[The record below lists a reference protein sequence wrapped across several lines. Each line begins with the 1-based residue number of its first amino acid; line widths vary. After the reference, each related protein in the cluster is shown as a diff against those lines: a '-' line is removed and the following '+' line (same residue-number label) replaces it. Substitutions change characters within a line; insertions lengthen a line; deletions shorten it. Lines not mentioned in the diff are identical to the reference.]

1 MDLKALFAKKL
12 NDRLEGLLT
21 EEEIYQLI
29 EIPKNQQHGDLAFPC
44 FQLAKKEKKSPMEIA
59 KQLTE
64 QLSDTVFASV
74 EAIGAYVNI
83 CFSTQT
89 LGKTIVNQVLKNGAQ
104 YGQNEIGLQKTV
116 VLDMSSPNIARRFS
130 VGHLRSTVIGN
141 AIANLA
147 SKCGYRTVKVNHIG
161 DWGTQFGKLI
171 VAYQK
176 WGNEEAVKE
185 NPIGELFKL
194 YVQFHQEA
202 EHNPNLEAEGRA
214 AFKKLEDGDEE
225 SLKLWSWFRQESL
238 RVFTII
244 YDLLGIEFDSYH
256 GEAFYNDKMDEVIHL
271 LSKNQLLEMS
281 EGAEVVRLD
290 EQNLPP
296 CLIKKSDGAT
306 LYATRDLAAALYRK
320 REYHFDEALYIVGQ
334 EQTIHFQQIKGVLKK
349 LDYDWADQMK
359 HIPFGLYL
367 QNGKKMSTR
376 KGRVILLEN
385 VLNEAIN
392 LAKKNILEKNP
403 GIQDADEVA
412 NAVGVGAIIFH
423 DLKNDRMN
431 NIEFS
436 LEDMLTF
443 EGETG
448 PYVQYT
454 NARANSILRK
464 YDGEQLQFHGL
475 NDPESWDIVK
485 LLNQFQEIIEK
496 SYLQYSPSILAK
508 YLIQLSQSFN
518 RYYGKTRILEK
529 NQELQ
534 SRVALVKA
542 VTIVLEE
549 GLRLLGI
556 KSPSEM

>member
-89 LGKTIVNQVLKNGAQ
+89 LGKTIVNQVLNNGVQ
-104 YGQNEIGLQKTV
+104 YGQNEIGLQKAV

-202 EHNPNLEAEGRA
+202 EHDPNLEAEGRA

-464 YDGEQLQFHGL
+464 YDGEPLQFHGL

-556 KSPSEM
+556 KAPSEM